1 MYLFGLLVPK
11 ATWFKSWW
19 KVERYTWVLVGM
31 QSHDDSGQEEPALGT
46 TEAFRAG
53 VVKAVIQS
61 CRPEKA
67 AK

>member
-1 MYLFGLLVPK
+1 M
-11 ATWFKSWW
+11 
-19 KVERYTWVLVGM
+19 LVGM